1 MKRKVE
7 SAFWL
12 CEHLDRQHSG
22 LGRQEGGIPLWGEG
36 GVGGWVCGGGK
47 GGLVVDAQ
55 LSHLEFDSLVMS
67 LVVSF
72 RSYKFVA
79 SLSHLHGTC

>member
-36 GVGGWVCGGGK
+36 G
-47 GGLVVDAQ
+47 LVVGYVG
-55 LSHLEFDSLVMS
+55 EGREV
-67 LVVSF
+67 
-72 RSYKFVA
+72 
-79 SLSHLHGTC
+79 